1 MRKLTIL
8 LLLCVAALLAQGPRR
23 APGFALFDSNMRV
36 HDLYDYH
43 GKIVVLELMQTTC
56 PHCATFADTLAQVEK
71 KYGDKVQIL
80 SVVHAPDDN
89 SATVARFASGHGI
102 HYPILFDQGQMAYSY
117 ILSTNM
123 QFPHVYLIDGNGMI
137 QGDYLYG
144 ITTRDVFE
152 GKALFQ
158 EIDRLLGGKK

>member
-1 MRKLTIL
+1 
-8 LLLCVAALLAQGPRR
+8 
-23 APGFALFDSNMRV
+23 
-36 HDLYDYH
+36 
-43 GKIVVLELMQTTC
+43 
-56 PHCATFADTLAQVEK
+56 
-71 KYGDKVQIL
+71 
-80 SVVHAPDDN
+80 
-89 SATVARFASGHGI
+89 
-102 HYPILFDQGQMAYSY
+102 
-117 ILSTNM
+117 M